1 MDWVSIVEAM
11 AATITYKLLTMAMTN
26 VEIMTLMTS
35 QPRGNAALAV
45 AEIHATM
52 VKESMVEA
60 TVATGTPRT
69 KDPVETLT
77 LMSSL
82 LRNNAAPV
90 QVATISA
97 TT

>member
-1 MDWVSIVEAM
+1 M
-11 AATITYKLLTMAMTN
+11 LLTMAMTN
-26 VEIMTLMTS
+26 VEILTLMTS
-35 QPRGNAALAV
+35 QPRGNAAPAV

-52 VKESMVEA
+52 AKESMVEA

-82 LRNNAAPV
+82 LRNNAAPA
-90 QVATISA
+90 QVATMSA